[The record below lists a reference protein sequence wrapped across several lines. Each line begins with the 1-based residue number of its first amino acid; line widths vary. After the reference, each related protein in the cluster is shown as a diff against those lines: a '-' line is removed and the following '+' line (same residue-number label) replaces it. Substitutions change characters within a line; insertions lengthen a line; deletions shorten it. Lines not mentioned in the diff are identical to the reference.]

1 MIEMCKQLILS
12 ILFIHL
18 HVKFTA
24 FILYEDCL
32 NEIDCLTAHLSEYL
46 EPIHFSKGTLL
57 NIGEKYQGSENWDNW
72 YFCTVDNVLEGWVPT
87 QIIEWINKHQ
97 GYAIADYT
105 AKELNVDHGDLLL
118 GEEQLNGWIWCSRL
132 SDDQSG
138 WVPLEVLSQI

>member
-1 MIEMCKQLILS
+1 MKLIA
-12 ILFIHL
+12 I
-18 HVKFTA
+18 A
-24 FILYEDCL
+24 
-32 NEIDCLTAHLSEYL
+32 AHRSEYL

-72 YFCTVDNVLEGWVPT
+72 YFCTVDNGLEGWVPT

-132 SDDQSG
+132 SDDYALLKSL
-138 WVPLEVLSQI
+138 VYSLLCFDFACSAKLIFIRPITNI

>member
-1 MIEMCKQLILS
+1 MKLIA
-12 ILFIHL
+12 I
-18 HVKFTA
+18 A
-24 FILYEDCL
+24 
-32 NEIDCLTAHLSEYL
+32 AHRSEYL

-72 YFCTVDNVLEGWVPT
+72 YFCTVDNGLEGWVPT

-118 GEEQLNGWIWCSRL
+118 GEQQLNGWIWCSRL

>member
-46 EPIHFSKGTLL
+46 EPIHFSKGDFA
-57 NIGEKYQGSENWDNW
+57 EHRRKVSR
-72 YFCTVDNVLEGWVPT
+72 
-87 QIIEWINKHQ
+87 
-97 GYAIADYT
+97 
-105 AKELNVDHGDLLL
+105 L
-118 GEEQLNGWIWCSRL
+118 GELGQLVFLHS
-132 SDDQSG
+132 
-138 WVPLEVLSQI
+138 